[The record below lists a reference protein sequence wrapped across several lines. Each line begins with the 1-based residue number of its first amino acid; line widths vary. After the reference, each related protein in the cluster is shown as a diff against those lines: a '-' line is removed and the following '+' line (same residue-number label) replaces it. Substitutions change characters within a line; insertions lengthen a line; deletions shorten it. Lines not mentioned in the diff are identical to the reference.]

1 MICYIKNLVL
11 EYYLYFKYNTTSKPD
26 TSSKSITK
34 IKEYTVLNKIGS
46 GHYGSVYKATKNTLP
61 FVLKKIN
68 RLDTHFK
75 NNELKCLTK
84 INQSTRHNNIIRFYE
99 QFIHNNIYYYVFE
112 FCEGIELFDYIQLY
126 NKLTENQSKHIIKV
140 LFSCVAHLHSI
151 FIIHRD
157 IKPENIM
164 IQYDPLNLDRIQDIK
179 LIDFGLSKLS
189 TDDIYIRMTTKVGTP
204 YYMSPE
210 VLDKNYNYLCDEW
223 SVGVI
228 LYVLLCGYPPF
239 NGENDKA
246 ILNSIREKKLIFI
259 NEDWKLYKK
268 SPVIKLIKQLI
279 TSESRRIKAVNALKH
294 QWFA

>member
-1 MICYIKNLVL
+1 
-11 EYYLYFKYNTTSKPD
+11 
-26 TSSKSITK
+26 
-34 IKEYTVLNKIGS
+34 
-46 GHYGSVYKATKNTLP
+46 
-61 FVLKKIN
+61 
-68 RLDTHFK
+68 
-75 NNELKCLTK
+75 
-84 INQSTRHNNIIRFYE
+84 
-99 QFIHNNIYYYVFE
+99 
-112 FCEGIELFDYIQLY
+112 DYIQVY
-126 NKLTENQSKHIIKV
+126 NKLTEKQSKHIIKV

-164 IQYDPLNLDRIQDIK
+164 IQYDTQNLDRIQDIK

-189 TDDIYIRMTTKVGTP
+189 TDDIHIRMTTKVGTP

-239 NGENDKA
+239 NGEDDKA
-246 ILNSIREKKLIFI
+246 ILASVRKKKLIFI

-279 TSESRRIKAVNALKH
+279 TSESCRIKAVNALKH
-294 QWFA
+294 EWFA